1 MKKIISILALVIVGT
16 FVSYGQQIPQ
26 YTQYSLNEFVINP
39 AVAGT
44 QDYYNARIIN
54 RYQWLGVIDAPRTYI
69 LSLYGPHKK
78 LPMGFGGYIFSDIT
92 GPTRRSGLELS
103 YAYNLKIV
111 NDIRLSFGVS
121 GGFLQ
126 YKIDATKITFK
137 DESDII
143 KNNMYV
149 DYMPD
154 ASAGIYLYADKYYF
168 GVSSSQLLNNKIV
181 FYDVE
186 SNTLR
191 RLANHIFV
199 YGGYKYD
206 INDKFNLEPSVL
218 LKKVSPAPLQFEIN
232 AKVTYS
238 KMVWLSIGYRTANGP
253 NLTLG
258 YNMQDQLYFG
268 YSYDF
273 PMSNIGKVSTG
284 THEFMIGAR
293 FNKYRVAK
301 ADKLLE

>member
-1 MKKIISILALVIVGT
+1 MKKIISILALVIVGAISS
-16 FVSYGQQIPQ
+16 FGQQIPQ

-39 AVAGT
+39 AIAGT

-54 RYQWLGVIDAPRTYI
+54 RYQWLGVVDAPRTYV

-137 DESDII
+137 DESDIV
-143 KNNMYV
+143 KDYMYV

-154 ASAGIYLYADKYYF
+154 ASAGIYLYADKFYF
-168 GVSSSQLLNNKIV
+168 GVSSSQLLHNKIV
-181 FYDVE
+181 FYDME
-186 SNTLR
+186 TNTLR

-206 INDKFNLEPSVL
+206 INEKFNLEPSLL
-218 LKKVSPAPLQFEIN
+218 LKKVNPAPLQAEIN
-232 AKVTYS
+232 AKVTYN
-238 KMVWLSIGYRTANGP
+238 KMIWLSLGYRTAFGP
-253 NLTLG
+253 NITLG

-273 PMSNIGKVSTG
+273 STSAISKATTG
-284 THEFMIGAR
+284 THEFMVGAR
-293 FNKYRVAK
+293 FNNYRVAK
-301 ADKLLE
+301 TEKLLE

>member
-1 MKKIISILALVIVGT
+1 MRKILSILALVISGT
-16 FVSYGQQIPQ
+16 FVAYGQQIPQ

-39 AVAGT
+39 AIAGT

-54 RYQWLGVIDAPRTYI
+54 RYQWLGVVDAPRTYV

-78 LPMGFGGYIFSDIT
+78 LNMGFGGYIFSDIT

-103 YAYNLKIV
+103 YAYNLKII
-111 NDIRLSFGVS
+111 NDIRVSFGVS

-137 DESDII
+137 DESDIV
-143 KNNMYV
+143 KEFMYV

-168 GVSSSQLLNNKIV
+168 GVSSSQLLHNKIV
-181 FYDVE
+181 FYDLE

-206 INDKFNLEPSVL
+206 INDKFNLEPSLL
-218 LKKVSPAPLQFEIN
+218 LKKVNPVPLMAEIN
-232 AKVTYS
+232 AKLTYN
-238 KMVWLSIGYRTANGP
+238 KMIWLSLGYRTANGP
-253 NLTLG
+253 NITLG

-273 PMSNIGKVSTG
+273 TMSAISKATTG

-293 FNKYRVAK
+293 FNQYREAK
-301 ADKLLE
+301 TQKLLE